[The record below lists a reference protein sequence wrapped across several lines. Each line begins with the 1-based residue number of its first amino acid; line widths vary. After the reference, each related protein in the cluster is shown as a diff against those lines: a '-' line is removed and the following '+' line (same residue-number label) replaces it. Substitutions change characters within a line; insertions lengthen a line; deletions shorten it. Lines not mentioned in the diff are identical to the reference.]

1 MRAKQP
7 ATQLPPSSL
16 AMTILPSAANDR
28 GRKSRAVAE
37 PVAASPAP
45 AAAPEA
51 VPAPLQAP
59 MEFAGAPAP
68 DLAPPAWAQP
78 AETAAPA
85 WASPP
90 PAPAPAP
97 DWGTGSASRFG
108 NAPAAFGSAPTNP
121 QFGNV
126 PATDYPTN
134 YPAAPGF
141 PPQPVYAGSSLAQPR
156 NGRHGADRKDTKSR
170 TPRLL
175 AGALVVALAAGAYY
189 EVPKLVDKKTA
200 SSTVPLSKPAAR
212 ASSTAGSG
220 TSGVKPG
227 AAFTLPA
234 TLGGFPKLTD
244 PASLAK
250 AATALKD
257 GQATHVFEGTVVS
270 AVYRQS
276 PTTDV
281 VVVASANE
289 DLNKDLKNLDDAT
302 TTFLLPGG
310 GAFGATPAP
319 VAGVNGT
326 GWITCDTSDFTGLD
340 GVDHGTSTTCAYVTS
355 KAIVQIIVPSPTGAD
370 RSDVATAIAK
380 QLS

>member
-1 MRAKQP
+1 MRAKQST
-7 ATQLPPSSL
+7 TQFPQSSL
-16 AMTILPSAANDR
+16 AQTILPSAANDR
-28 GRKSRAVAE
+28 VRKSRGARAPE
-37 PVAASPAP
+37 PVAAPPAPTAAP
-45 AAAPEA
+45 AAAPM
-51 VPAPLQAP
+51 PSPAP

-68 DLAPPAWAQP
+68 VWAP
-78 AETAAPA
+78 
-85 WASPP
+85 PP

-97 DWGTGSASRFG
+97 DWGSSSPSRFG
-108 NAPAAFGSAPTNP
+108 NAPAAFGSAPANP
-121 QFGNV
+121 QFGSA
-126 PATDYPTN
+126 PATDYPTS
-134 YPAAPGF
+134 YPTAPGF
-141 PPQPVYAGSSLAQPR
+141 PPQPVYPGASLAQPGY
-156 NGRHGADRKDTKSR
+156 GRHGADRKGTKSR
-170 TPRLL
+170 TPLL
-175 AGALVVALAAGAYY
+175 IAGALVVALAAGGYY
-189 EVPKLVDKKTA
+189 EAPKLLDKKTA
-200 SSTVPLSKPAAR
+200 SSTIPLSKPAAR

-234 TLGGFPKLTD
+234 TLGGIPKLTD

-257 GQATHVFEGTVVS
+257 GEATHVFEGTVVS

-281 VVVASANE
+281 VVVVSANE
-289 DLNKDLKNLDDAT
+289 DLNKDLNNLDDAT
-302 TTFLLPGG
+302 STFLIPGG
-310 GAFGATPAP
+310 APFGEKPAP